1 MSNAPQSSKGGTDL
15 VTIKVEQSGRL
26 KRGEKSQREM
36 INSYPNVS
44 KLSGPGAISIG
55 TFDLGIQYFTMTCNV
70 RKNL

>member
-1 MSNAPQSSKGGTDL
+1 M

-36 INSYPNVS
+36 INFYPNVS
-44 KLSGPGAISIG
+44 KLSGPGAISIE